1 MANEFNINDYADS
14 MVFGFNFVDEAEVQN
29 YETEIKNRVVVEG
42 GTASVD
48 TSGLEAKIDAS
59 MTLIDQ
65 LVELRKGDDS
75 QMDILNKEHKDD
87 MLKVEKM
94 IMPLLYNLMK
104 NPDDI
109 YIKWPNR
116 KEIIQKQI
124 NKIVAV
130 TRK

>member
-1 MANEFNINDYADS
+1 MSDEFNINDYAES
-14 MVFGFNFVDEAEVQN
+14 MDFGFNIVDEAEVEEF
-29 YETEIKNRVVVEG
+29 ETQVKSRVADQG
-42 GTASVD
+42 SSID
-48 TSGLEAKIDAS
+48 TSGLEDKIDTS
-59 MTLIDQ
+59 IRLIDQ

-75 QMDILNKEHKDD
+75 QMDILKKTHKED

-104 NPDDI
+104 NPQDI

-124 NKIVAV
+124 TKIVSI

>member
-1 MANEFNINDYADS
+1 MSNEFNIDDYAES
-14 MVFGFNFVDEAEVQN
+14 MDFGFNIVDEAEVEKH
-29 YETEIKNRVVVEG
+29 ETEIKERVVVEG

-75 QMDILNKEHKDD
+75 QMDILKKEHKND

-94 IMPLLYNLMK
+94 IMPLSYNLMK
-104 NPDDI
+104 NPDDR

-124 NKIVAV
+124 NKIVSI

>member
-1 MANEFNINDYADS
+1 MSNEFNINDYAES
-14 MVFGFNFVDEAEVQN
+14 MDFGFNIVDEAEVEKH
-29 YETEIKNRVVVEG
+29 ETEIKERVVVEG

-75 QMDILNKEHKDD
+75 QMDILKKTHKED

-104 NPDDI
+104 NPQDI

-124 NKIVAV
+124 TKIVSI

>member
-1 MANEFNINDYADS
+1 MSDEFNINDYAES
-14 MVFGFNFVDEAEVQN
+14 MDFGFNIVDEAEVEEF
-29 YETEIKNRVVVEG
+29 ETQVKSRVADQG
-42 GTASVD
+42 SSVD
-48 TSGLEAKIDAS
+48 TSGLEDKIDTS
-59 MTLIDQ
+59 IRLIDQ

-75 QMDILNKEHKDD
+75 QMDILKKTHKED

-104 NPDDI
+104 NPQDI

-124 NKIVAV
+124 TKIVSI

>member
-1 MANEFNINDYADS
+1 
-14 MVFGFNFVDEAEVQN
+14 
-29 YETEIKNRVVVEG
+29 
-42 GTASVD
+42 
-48 TSGLEAKIDAS
+48 
-59 MTLIDQ
+59 
-65 LVELRKGDDS
+65 
-75 QMDILNKEHKDD
+75 MDILKKIHKED

-104 NPDDI
+104 NPQDI

>member
-1 MANEFNINDYADS
+1 MSDEFNIDDYAES
-14 MVFGFNFVDEAEVQN
+14 MDFGFNIVDEAEVEEF
-29 YETEIKNRVVVEG
+29 ETQVKSRVADQG
-42 GTASVD
+42 SSVD
-48 TSGLEAKIDAS
+48 TSGLEDKIDTS
-59 MTLIDQ
+59 IRLIDQ

-75 QMDILNKEHKDD
+75 QMDILKKTHKED

-104 NPDDI
+104 NPQDI

-124 NKIVAV
+124 TKIVSI

>member
-1 MANEFNINDYADS
+1 MSNEFNINDYAES
-14 MVFGFNFVDEAEVQN
+14 MDFGFNIVDEAEVEKH
-29 YETEIKNRVVVEG
+29 ETEIKERVVVEG
-42 GTASVD
+42 GTATID

-75 QMDILNKEHKDD
+75 QMDILKKTHKED

-104 NPDDI
+104 NPQDI

-124 NKIVAV
+124 TKIVSI

>member
-1 MANEFNINDYADS
+1 MSDEFNINDYAES
-14 MVFGFNFVDEAEVQN
+14 MDFGFNIVDEAEVEN
-29 YETEIKNRVVVEG
+29 YETEIKNRVAVEG
-42 GTASVD
+42 TTVD
-48 TSGLEAKIDAS
+48 TSALENKIDTS
-59 MTLIDQ
+59 IKLIDQ
-65 LVELRKGDDS
+65 LVEMRKGDET
-75 QMDILNKEHKDD
+75 QIDILKKEHKED

-104 NPDDI
+104 NPEDI

-124 NKIVAV
+124 SKIVAV

>member
-1 MANEFNINDYADS
+1 MSNEFNIDDYAES
-14 MVFGFNFVDEAEVQN
+14 MDFGFNIVDEAEVEEF
-29 YETEIKNRVVVEG
+29 ETQVKSRVADQG
-42 GTASVD
+42 SSVD
-48 TSGLEAKIDAS
+48 TSGLEDKIDTS
-59 MTLIDQ
+59 IRLIDQ

-75 QMDILNKEHKDD
+75 QMDILKKTHKED

-104 NPDDI
+104 NPQDI

-116 KEIIQKQI
+116 KDIIQKQI
-124 NKIVAV
+124 TKIVAV

>member
-1 MANEFNINDYADS
+1 MSDEFNIDDYAES
-14 MVFGFNFVDEAEVQN
+14 MDFGFNIVDEAEVEN

-42 GTASVD
+42 TTVD
-48 TSGLEAKIDAS
+48 TSALENKIDAS
-59 MTLIDQ
+59 IKLIDE
-65 LVELRKGDDS
+65 LVEMRKGDET
-75 QMDILNKEHKDD
+75 QMDILKKGHKED
-87 MLKVEKM
+87 MMKVEKM

-104 NPDDI
+104 NPQDI

-124 NKIVAV
+124 SKIVAV

>member
-1 MANEFNINDYADS
+1 MSDEFNINDYAES
-14 MVFGFNFVDEAEVQN
+14 MDFGFNIVDEAEVEEF
-29 YETEIKNRVVVEG
+29 ETQVKSRVADQG
-42 GTASVD
+42 SSVD
-48 TSGLEAKIDAS
+48 TSGLEDKIDTS
-59 MTLIDQ
+59 IRLIDQ

-75 QMDILNKEHKDD
+75 QMDILKKIHKED

-104 NPDDI
+104 NPQDI

-124 NKIVAV
+124 TKIVSI

>member
-1 MANEFNINDYADS
+1 MSDEFNIDDYADG
-14 MVFGFNFVDEAEVQN
+14 MDFGFNIVDEAEVEEF
-29 YETEIKNRVVVEG
+29 ETQVKSRVADQG
-42 GTASVD
+42 SSVD
-48 TSGLEAKIDAS
+48 TSGLEDKIDTS
-59 MTLIDQ
+59 IRLIDQ

-75 QMDILNKEHKDD
+75 QMDILKKTHKED

-104 NPDDI
+104 NPQDI

-124 NKIVAV
+124 SKIVAV

>member
-1 MANEFNINDYADS
+1 MADEFNIEDYSDG
-14 MVFGFNFVDEAEVQN
+14 MDFGFNIVDEAEVEEF
-29 YETEIKNRVVVEG
+29 ETQVKSRVAVEG
-42 GTASVD
+42 STVD
-48 TSGLEAKIDAS
+48 TSGLENKIDTS
-59 MTLIDQ
+59 IRLIDQ
-65 LVELRKGDDS
+65 LIELRKGDDS
-75 QMDILNKEHKDD
+75 QIDILNKAHKED

-104 NPDDI
+104 NPQDI

-124 NKIVAV
+124 QKIVSI

>member
-1 MANEFNINDYADS
+1 MSDEFNIDDYADG
-14 MVFGFNFVDEAEVQN
+14 MDFGFNIVDEAEVEEF
-29 YETEIKNRVVVEG
+29 ETQVKSRVAVEG
-42 GTASVD
+42 TTVD
-48 TSGLEAKIDAS
+48 TSALENKIDTS
-59 MTLIDQ
+59 IKLIDQ
-65 LVELRKGDDS
+65 LVEMRKGDET
-75 QMDILNKEHKDD
+75 QIDILKKEHKED

-104 NPDDI
+104 NPQDI

-124 NKIVAV
+124 SKIVSI

>member
-1 MANEFNINDYADS
+1 MSDEFNIDDYAEGMD
-14 MVFGFNFVDEAEVQN
+14 FGFNIVDEAEVEEF
-29 YETEIKNRVVVEG
+29 ETQVKSRVAVEG
-42 GTASVD
+42 TTVD
-48 TSGLEAKIDAS
+48 TSALENKIDTS
-59 MTLIDQ
+59 IKLIDQ
-65 LVELRKGDDS
+65 LVEMRKGDET
-75 QMDILNKEHKDD
+75 QIDILKKEHKED

-104 NPDDI
+104 NPQDI

-124 NKIVAV
+124 SKIVSI

>member
-1 MANEFNINDYADS
+1 MSDEFNIDDYADG
-14 MVFGFNFVDEAEVQN
+14 MDFGFNIVDEAEVEEF
-29 YETEIKNRVVVEG
+29 ETQVKSRVAVEG
-42 GTASVD
+42 TTVD
-48 TSGLEAKIDAS
+48 TSALENKIDTS
-59 MTLIDQ
+59 IKLIDQ
-65 LVELRKGDDS
+65 LVEMRKGDET
-75 QMDILNKEHKDD
+75 QIDILKKEHKED

-104 NPDDI
+104 NPQDI

-124 NKIVAV
+124 SKIVSV

>member
-1 MANEFNINDYADS
+1 MSDEFNINDYAES
-14 MVFGFNFVDEAEVQN
+14 MDFGFNIVDEAEVEEF
-29 YETEIKNRVVVEG
+29 ETQVKSRVADQG
-42 GTASVD
+42 SSVD
-48 TSGLEAKIDAS
+48 TTGLEDKIDTS
-59 MTLIDQ
+59 IRLIDQ

-75 QMDILNKEHKDD
+75 QMDILKKTHKED

-104 NPDDI
+104 NPQDI

-124 NKIVAV
+124 TKIVSI